1 MTVEL
6 SRRVHF
12 CCSHRY
18 HNPAWDDAKN
28 VEVFGRCNL
37 PHGHGHNY
45 VLDVSLQ
52 GDIDP
57 DTGMVINLTE
67 VDRILKEE
75 VTDVL
80 DHKNLNLDIDAF
92 KDQIPTT
99 ENLAKYIWD
108 KITARLEGV
117 TVTAV
122 RLWEDPELWVE
133 IR

>member
-1 MTVEL
+1 MTIEL

-18 HNPAWDDAKN
+18 HNPAWDDARN

-57 DTGMVINLTE
+57 DTGMVINLSE
-67 VDRILKEE
+67 VDRVLKEE

-92 KDQIPTT
+92 KGRIPTT

-108 KITARLEGV
+108 KITSRIEGA